1 MNVKRNPNQPIPLPT
16 ARKVRRSC
24 NKELYRTIKRLNI
37 WVPLVQRE
45 EAEALYY
52 RKVMLNLLWIT
63 ENGSN
68 RKLLADW
75 FEQNVAPDIAPLWNV
90 EQVTLSRAF
99 RSAFGG

>member
-1 MNVKRNPNQPIPLPT
+1 MKRNPNQTIPLPT
-16 ARKVRRSC
+16 ARKVRRTC

-37 WVPLVQRE
+37 WVPPVQRE
-45 EAEALYY
+45 EAEALYF

-90 EQVTLSRAF
+90 EQAPLSRAF
-99 RSAFGG
+99 RAAFGG